1 MEKQYKRTSK
11 TCPQDVR
18 TKIGNSLRGRSRSE
32 AAKEAISQ
40 GLKRYWGNS
49 SNFPDDNFRH
59 EGSGNGYIET
69 GDVV

>member
-1 MEKQYKRTSK
+1 MEKQYKRT
-11 TCPQDVR
+11 TRTVPQDVR

-49 SNFPDDNFRH
+49 SNFPDDAPRNKDYV
-59 EGSGNGYIET
+59 GD
-69 GDVV
+69 GDVI